1 MKFAEILKNIWEKFI
16 GKIDSF
22 MDKIYLGKKFKIP
35 HREEIFFVLC
45 IVAASV
51 VYFFAPETNITGEG
65 SIGIVVFTFILMYG
79 IIVFSNKKLLSVIED
94 VEIWEIIFGVLIVL
108 FSYYGVGLIKQSV
121 GIGFRFGVTNTV
133 FFLAGLTIAFYGIR
147 RLDVTWAFFLL
158 LGALAI
164 ANMVFIGNSPIDILA
179 DRTLAPLE
187 ASWVSSL
194 LNTLGYKTTVSYGQ
208 TVSTVIFQDRYARIP
223 IAGACTGIQGM
234 TLYTTLTGGMMIG
247 TGIPYKKRAIFLCVG
262 AAILFLLNFLRL
274 VILSLVAYHYGMAEM
289 YSVHEWLGGVIFLIF
304 VFFFWVLVIGREIRK
319 VSSDVCAEGKRK
331 SDNTDGR
338 VSDGSLGENRPR
350 TSEEEQETG
359 DSGSS

>member
-1 MKFAEILKNIWEKFI
+1 MKFAEILKEFWEKII
-16 GKIDSF
+16 GKVESV
-22 MDKIYLGKKFKIP
+22 MDKIRLSKKLKIP
-35 HREEIFFVLC
+35 SREEMFFILC
-45 IVAASV
+45 VAV
-51 VYFFAPETNITGEG
+51 GVFVYLFAQEISTTGEG
-65 SIGIVVFTFILMYG
+65 DLGIILFTFVLMYG

-94 VEIWEIIFGVLIVL
+94 VEIWEIIFGVLIIL
-108 FSYYGVGLIKQSV
+108 FSYYGVGLIKQSL
-121 GIGFRFGVTNTV
+121 GLGFRFGVTNTV
-133 FFLAGLTIAFYGIR
+133 IFLAGLTIVFYGIR

-158 LGALAI
+158 LAALSV
-164 ANMVFIGNSPIDILA
+164 ANIVFIGNSPIDILA
-179 DRTLAPLE
+179 GRTLAPLE

-194 LNTLGYKTTVSYGQ
+194 LNAFGYKTTVEG
-208 TVSTVIFQDRYARIP
+208 TSTVVFLDRYAV
-223 IAGACTGIQGM
+223 IAIGGECTGIQGM

-319 VSSDVCAEGKRK
+319 VSSDVCAEEKRK